1 MPSRMMLAFAQEAS
15 DFDRQIGC
23 MAGMF
28 QIFDRRRL
36 LTACQC
42 GGHGAQGMPCAAA
55 QRRRPTARCAP
66 PALPRPAALCRLAVR
81 CRRSLVLPSLTCL
94 RAAVWIGLGIMGFR
108 VA

>member
-28 QIFDRRRL
+28 QIFDRRRF

-42 GGHGAQGMPCAAA
+42 GGHGARGTPCAAA
-55 QRRRPTARCAP
+55 QRRCPTARGAL
-66 PALPRPAALCRLAVR
+66 PALPRPAAASLPACCRLAAAPCCSPCAAGAPSS
-81 CRRSLVLPSLTCL
+81 CRR
-94 RAAVWIGLGIMGFR
+94 
-108 VA
+108 